1 MIVPFPMPRR
11 PRFFAL
17 QHYLRDTAQETLE
30 ALIANEELPE
40 DWADGVTR
48 RFFQPEEIA
57 DATVYSIT
65 SPQDSKRSI
74 AFPGD
79 APRYELDPPASYSV
93 SLRVWNQEAFLRLRR
108 SGVVTSVKPSE
119 WAAGGVFLEVNV
131 VTARP
136 DCFTERHIIIEEN
149 GRVRPAQKEGRFPV
163 PVRADDPIYFAASLA
178 DVLAAEEALRML
190 RRVLI
195 GPEFDGP
202 LEWAICSNRF
212 RLHGYVTPPAR
223 PRISVDGTY
232 IDAGYVFAPY
242 IPVQATPLLVAPE
255 SADTTKAGSYW
266 GKVVVT
272 GASEERWRLD
282 LKQAIWALQENIL
295 TDQSPVES
303 VAFIQKIETA
313 QAISVL
319 PALVAI
325 YERGF
330 LVMPGFDRTLGLAQ
344 PRETPFYRQPSLG
357 TDRSIDNQ

>member
-1 MIVPFPMPRR
+1 MIIPFPMPKR
-11 PRFFAL
+11 PRFFAM

-30 ALIANEELPE
+30 ALIAHEELPE

-48 RFFQPEEIA
+48 RFFQPQEIA

-65 SPQDSKRSI
+65 SPQDSKQGI
-74 AFPGD
+74 AFPGG
-79 APRYELDPPASYSV
+79 APRYGLDPPAFYGV

-131 VTARP
+131 VTAHP
-136 DCFTERHIIIEEN
+136 GCFTERHLVIEED
-149 GRVRPAQKEGRFPV
+149 GRVRPAQQSGCFPV
-163 PVRADDPIYFAASLA
+163 PVLTDDPIYFAAGLA

-190 RRVLI
+190 RRILI
-195 GPEFDGP
+195 GREFEGP
-202 LEWAICSNRF
+202 LEWASCSNRF
-212 RLHGYVTPPAR
+212 RLPGYVTPPAR
-223 PRISVDGTY
+223 PRISADGTY

-242 IPVQATPLLVAPE
+242 IPVQAIHLSVAPE

-266 GKVVVT
+266 GKVVLT
-272 GASEERWRLD
+272 GAAEERWRLD

-303 VAFIQKIETA
+303 VALIQKIEIA

-330 LVMPGFDRTLGLAQ
+330 LVMPGSDRTLGLAQ
-344 PRETPFYRQPSLG
+344 PRATPFYSAATATAGSDSLY
-357 TDRSIDNQ
+357 